1 MRKLGLLTLVLCVGL
16 FVTGCPQQKQKTKPT
31 PPAGGSA
38 KPDVV
43 QPPAGKMGEKAADE
57 AKAAEDKKAA
67 DEAKADEEKKKAD
80 EEKKAAEEKK
90 PEEK

>member
-57 AKAAEDKKAA
+57 AKA
-67 DEAKADEEKKKAD
+67 DEEKKKS
-80 EEKKAAEEKK
+80 EEK
-90 PEEK
+90 